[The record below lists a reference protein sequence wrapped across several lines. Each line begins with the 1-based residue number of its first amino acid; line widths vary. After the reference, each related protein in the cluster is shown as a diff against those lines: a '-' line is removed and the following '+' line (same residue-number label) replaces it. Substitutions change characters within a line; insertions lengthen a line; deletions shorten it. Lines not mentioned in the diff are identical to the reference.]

1 LHKECPKKGNASSTP
16 ACCNCRFADGEK
28 PHPANYRGCSH
39 AKEELQKKK
48 LQKAPKPATGRVFS
62 SNIVNPGVSF
72 AAALRGGA
80 SQDQRP
86 LARQPPVAVPPAAR
100 KSGVTA
106 PVQGQETGQSVQAP
120 NVSSHPSDNMLKVV
134 TVVHQIMREVSGALS
149 QQEQIMAISKIVF
162 NLMNQ
167 DGH

>member
-1 LHKECPKKGNASSTP
+1 L
-16 ACCNCRFADGEK
+16 ADGEK
-28 PHPANYRGCSH
+28 PHPASYWGCSH

-48 LQKAPKPATGRVFS
+48 LQRAPKPTTGWVFS

-72 AAALRGGA
+72 AATLRGGA
-80 SQDQRP
+80 SQEQRP
-86 LARQPPVAVPPAAR
+86 LTRQLPVAVPPAAR
-100 KSGVTA
+100 KSSVLA
-106 PVQGQETGQSVQAP
+106 PVQGQEAGQSVQAP

-134 TVVHQIMREVSGALS
+134 TVVQQIMTKVSGALS
-149 QQEQIMAISKIVF
+149 QQEKIMAITKIVF